1 MSEIKTKIRT
11 YNDVIDLFGEE
22 KAADMLSEALDWS
35 TIDPKNDKKNIMNCL
50 HPGPIWMPFPPS
62 ARKSSINLPDI
73 SNLPALPAG
82 SSCPESM
89 SWIPMR

>member
-11 YNDVIDLFGEE
+11 YNDVIDLFGE
-22 KAADMLSEALDWS
+22 D
-35 TIDPKNDKKNIMNCL
+35 
-50 HPGPIWMPFPPS
+50 PPS
-62 ARKSSINLPDI
+62 ARKSSINLPNI